1 MQRATLSWPNYC
13 RQMLCHK
20 LQSQVLND
28 SQNNTLSI
36 RDNLTVLLISHS
48 IPSTKNQGY
57 DKEDKWF
64 ACKGLGPMLVNHKAP
79 LDINLGFQKISSSDL
94 NEQKLTYQTKLWNR
108 GNNST
113 VQDNKRDTAT
123 AEHTDL
129 KKNIQNYIIP

>member
-36 RDNLTVLLISHS
+36 RDNLTVLLISPN

-64 ACKGLGPMLVNHKAP
+64 ACKKGLGPKLVNQKAP
-79 LDINLGFQKISSSDL
+79 FHINLGFQKTSSCD
-94 NEQKLTYQTKLWNR
+94 
-108 GNNST
+108 
-113 VQDNKRDTAT
+113 
-123 AEHTDL
+123 
-129 KKNIQNYIIP
+129 